1 LKAVRFLQKQMSYN
15 AGEIAGF
22 ADSAAEAYVKA
33 GIAEWHKPKNVPEKP
48 SQEIF
53 DTDAAAQT
61 AGKETIE
68 EIEGT
73 EPTESQAGSGNRPAT
88 EQASA
93 TEEAAQAQK
102 PMSRRGR

>member
-1 LKAVRFLQKQMSYN
+1 MSYN

-22 ADSAAEAYVKA
+22 ADSMAEAYVKA
-33 GIAEWHKPKNVPEKP
+33 GIAEWHKPPKDVPEKP

-53 DTDAAAQT
+53 DAGAAAQT
-61 AGKETIE
+61 PAEETIE
-68 EIEGT
+68 EREGT
-73 EPTESQAGSGNRPAT
+73 KSAESQAGSGNRPAT

>member
-1 LKAVRFLQKQMSYN
+1 MSYN

-22 ADSAAEAYVKA
+22 ADSVAEAYVKT
-33 GIAEWHKPKNVPEKP
+33 GIAEWHKP
-48 SQEIF
+48 F
-53 DTDAAAQT
+53 DTGAAAQT
-61 AGKETIE
+61 AGEETIE

-93 TEEAAQAQK
+93 TEDAAQAQK
-102 PMSRRGR
+102 PTSRRGR

>member
-1 LKAVRFLQKQMSYN
+1 
-15 AGEIAGF
+15 
-22 ADSAAEAYVKA
+22 VKA
-33 GIAEWHKPKNVPEKP
+33 GIAEWHKPPKDISGKP
-48 SQEIF
+48 PQEVIA
-53 DTDAAAQT
+53 TGAAAQT
-61 AGKETIE
+61 AGEETIE